1 MDYVCCI
8 LSGNLNLLPNNMLE
22 NDSDINGQS
31 PIFAVGEEKEQPR
44 GTQEGEMRSR
54 GAPENL
60 SVQSGIPHLPG
71 PAVPVSLTLLKSAKT
86 PFELSPEL
94 VWVQSQSQ
102 FTP

>member
-1 MDYVCCI
+1 MLHFEWD
-8 LSGNLNLLPNNMLE
+8 LNLLPNNLLG

-31 PIFAVGEEKEQPR
+31 PVFAVGEEKEQPR
-44 GTQEGEMRSR
+44 GNQEGEMRSQ
-54 GAPENL
+54 GAPENSL
-60 SVQSGIPHLPG
+60 VQSGIPHLPG